1 MAITRHSLSRDP
13 IFARILLVV
22 AVASVFA
29 APAIQAAEALRLSDA
44 WVRAMPPGQRMTAG
58 YLSIS
63 NPGELPVTLQ
73 SVSSDAGMASLHE
86 TRVEEGRSS
95 MRAVHSLTIA
105 PGETVELA
113 PGGMHI
119 MFMGLESVPAQGET
133 LGVCLQTSVGEQ
145 CLDMPVQRSAEDHAD
160 HSQHQH

>member
-1 MAITRHSLSRDP
+1 MAIPRHLRSQDSVRARTLLIAALSSA
-13 IFARILLVV
+13 I
-22 AVASVFA
+22 A
-29 APAIQAAEALRLSDA
+29 APAVQAAEALRLSGA
-44 WVRAMPPGQRMTAG
+44 WVRAMPPGQHMTAG

-63 NPGELPVTLQ
+63 NPGKQPITLQ
-73 SVSSDAGMASLHE
+73 SLRSDAGMASLHE

-95 MRAVHSLTIA
+95 MRAVESLTIA

-113 PGGMHI
+113 PGGMHV

-133 LGVCLQTSVGEQ
+133 LRVCLQTNVGEQ
-145 CLDMPVQRSAEDHAD
+145 CLVMPVQRSADTPAD